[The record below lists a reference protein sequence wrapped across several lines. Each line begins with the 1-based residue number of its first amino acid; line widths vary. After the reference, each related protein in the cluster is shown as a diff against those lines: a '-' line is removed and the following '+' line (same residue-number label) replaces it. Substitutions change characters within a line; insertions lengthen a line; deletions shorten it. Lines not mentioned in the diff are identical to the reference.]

1 MPRFGCVARDAPGY
15 LTLVDGGSTRPWS
28 LFVVGPKSV
37 GRLKPR
43 HRYVLGEWASPGIVE
58 ASLCRVRLD
67 GGGVL
72 VVVR

>member
-43 HRYVLGEWASPGIVE
+43 HRYVLGEP
-58 ASLCRVRLD
+58 D
-67 GGGVL
+67 
-72 VVVR
+72 